1 MSTCANPSPVASG
14 SPGTPARARYIQ
26 RQPMDHGSETIHGP
40 RASGAAVELVASA
53 ADDWVRGECRAPNGV
68 SPRMAGSGCGRGG
81 RAAVRGDARGAAC
94 AHISVRSLVV
104 AHRRGVLDGVD
115 LVRSRPRIRLVADGG
130 GVDVVNVFTRRRY
143 AWSDID
149 RFDVSSWSG
158 YPIVVTMTG
167 ARHRISS
174 QRLSPAE
181 RFLELPQPDTRSSR
195 RTESSPGTAQSCR
208 LRLIPKRRAGT
219 SAHPRHIQEETV
231 HHHSSRR

>member
-1 MSTCANPSPVASG
+1 MGRAHRGRPWSLWHRPPMIGSVENVERPTVFRPEWPVRVVAGVAVLPCAA
-14 SPGTPARARYIQ
+14 
-26 RQPMDHGSETIHGP
+26 M
-40 RASGAAVELVASA
+40 LVALLAHTS
-53 ADDWVRGECRAPNGV
+53 V
-68 SPRMAGSGCGRGG
+68 SDPWWWLIV
-81 RAAVRGDARGAAC
+81 AVFSTALTLCARG
-94 AHISVRSLVV
+94 L
-104 AHRRGVLDGVD
+104 
-115 LVRSRPRIRLVADGG
+115 RIRLVADGG